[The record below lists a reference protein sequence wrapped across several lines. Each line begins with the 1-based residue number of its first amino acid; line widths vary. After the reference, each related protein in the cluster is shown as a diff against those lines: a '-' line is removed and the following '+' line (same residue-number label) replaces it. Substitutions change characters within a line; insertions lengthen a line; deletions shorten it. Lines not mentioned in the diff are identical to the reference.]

1 MDIIIKNF
9 YKSYDNLIY
18 IKRNTMHKRKS
29 IRILYVVHLF
39 KYRGRK
45 RVPIDIIKAS
55 GSRHQAKWRCLWLR
69 KRRTYIESAG
79 FCAFDVG
86 GCVRRRTLTGPV
98 GICFV
103 SFQIRYAE
111 SKYKIILL
119 NETILRNDTHK

>member
-1 MDIIIKNF
+1 
-9 YKSYDNLIY
+9 
-18 IKRNTMHKRKS
+18 MHKRKS
-29 IRILYVVHLF
+29 IRILYVVHPF
-39 KYRGRK
+39 CGRGRK

-55 GSRHQAKWRCLWLR
+55 AFRRQAKRRCLWLR
-69 KRRTYIESAG
+69 KRRTYIEVLGAS

-111 SKYKIILL
+111 SEYKIILL
-119 NETILRNDTHK
+119 NETFLLLNETFLLLIFTQ